1 MPITREVLNADAMSL
16 TIFCGGYSNVGT
28 LWGLPVVTSTFV
40 PQGTALV
47 GAFKTGAT
55 IYRRAGVS
63 IRSTD
68 SHASNFIANIV
79 TVLAE
84 SRFALAVKQPN
95 KFCTVT
101 GIPAA
106 A

>member
-1 MPITREVLNADAMSL
+1 MVTTRFIA
-16 TIFCGGYSNVGT
+16 
-28 LWGLPVVTSTFV
+28 
-40 PQGTALV
+40 QGTAIV
-47 GAFKTGAT
+47 GAFKQGAT
-55 IYRRAGVS
+55 LYRRAGLT

-95 KFCTVT
+95 KFCTIT